1 MRRDGGRTPSYPH
14 SPLGE
19 KNKLPL
25 VSAHHTH
32 VLGNF
37 FFYSNHRDKSLSQI
51 PSNSE
56 GFTVR
61 HW

>member
-37 FFYSNHRDKSLSQI
+37 FFILTTEIRVYLRFPQI
-51 PSNSE
+51 LKDLL
-56 GFTVR
+56 
-61 HW
+61 